1 MGITRLRRFT
11 HWLLAFAL
19 FVALAA
25 CASGPKLV
33 DHAFEFDAV
42 HDSPDIEVLN
52 YQYGNSKHPGARPP
66 AWALRQE
73 GYVAGGTGIN
83 GPMLLGDTLY
93 VKWRIKATG
102 AVYED
107 TVDLRTRLPRDI
119 TGHTIHFV
127 VKGPQL
133 YVYLISPKKRA
144 ASDPQ
149 GPLRMYSDLVVYTI
163 YPDPT
168 PPNRF
173 N

>member
-1 MGITRLRRFT
+1 MGIIRLRRFT
-11 HWLLAFAL
+11 HCLLAFAL

-25 CASGPKLV
+25 CASGPKEV
-33 DHAFEFDAV
+33 NHAFSFDTWI
-42 HDSPDIEVLN
+42 DSPNDQVLN
-52 YQYGNSKHPGARPP
+52 YRYSSDYPEDWQ
-66 AWALRQE
+66 LRD
-73 GYVAGGTGIN
+73 GIGQQRNVN
-83 GPMLLGDTLY
+83 GWMPRGDTLY

-107 TVDLRTRLPRDI
+107 TVDLGARLPRDI
-119 TGHTIHFV
+119 TGHRIHFV

-133 YVYLISPKKRA
+133 YVYLVSPKKRTP
-144 ASDPQ
+144 SDPQ
-149 GPLRMYSDLVVYTI
+149 GPLRMYSDLVVYTL